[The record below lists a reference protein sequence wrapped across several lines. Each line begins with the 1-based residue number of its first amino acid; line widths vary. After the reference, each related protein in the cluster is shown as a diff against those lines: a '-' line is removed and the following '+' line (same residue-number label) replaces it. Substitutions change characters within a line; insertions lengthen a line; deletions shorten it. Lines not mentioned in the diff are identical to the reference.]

1 MGKDDT
7 EFKPRLD
14 TIPSSYI
21 LEQIAKHVKR
31 EGQLK
36 QLIKVE
42 NTDEPEAFV
51 QPIAAGEKVVSS
63 NQSVAY
69 AYLKK
74 YCSDAVAIDMEGN
87 GFLIAARPHHAH
99 AIEIRGISDLI
110 ENKADAD
117 AGGSQPRAAANAA
130 ARSEEHT
137 SELQSLMRISYAVIC
152 LKKKNRNQHI
162 NM

>member
-1 MGKDDT
+1 M
-7 EFKPRLD
+7 
-14 TIPSSYI
+14 
-21 LEQIAKHVKR
+21 
-31 EGQLK
+31 K

-87 GFLIAARPHHAH
+87 GFLIAARHHHAN
-99 AIEIRGISDLI
+99 AIEIIGISDMI
-110 ENKADAD
+110 DNKDDAA
-117 AGGSQPRAAANAA
+117 AGGAQPIAAANDA
-130 ARSEEHT
+130 E
-137 SELQSLMRISYAVIC
+137 
-152 LKKKNRNQHI
+152 
-162 NM
+162 